1 MCWCEAFLPPRL
13 ASGSRPGAKA
23 KGSLFS
29 SPLLSFFFFLSLL
42 FLVVCVSVFVVAAFS
57 VFFCFCYCCC
67 CLSPSLSLC
76 FSFIVFVFA
85 VFCCL
90 WLLLLLL
97 PFFQLSLSL
106 SLCPSLS
113 ALFFFFFFDCL
124 LLVDLMLCVCEC
136 TCLCVCTCICVGK
149 DSGIYTYIY
158 PSIFSHSI
166 SSFFYRFPPTRARHT
181 HHQAEDGDTT
191 DHHADPSTSELP
203 AAIRLHQ
210 QHPPT
215 KTAYVTNCEDTN
227 CVINC

>member
-29 SPLLSFFFFLSLL
+29 SPLLSFFFFFVFAVFGCLC
-42 FLVVCVSVFVVAAFS
+42 VCF
-57 VFFCFCYCCC
+57 CCC
-67 CLSPSLSLC
+67 CLLCLFLFLLLLLLPFSFSLSLC

-106 SLCPSLS
+106 SVPLS
-113 ALFFFFFFDCL
+113 PPFFFFFFFDCL

-181 HHQAEDGDTT
+181 HHQAEDGDTM